1 MLGFGVSL
9 KYDLEVEVAESEL
22 GVFEPTV
29 LYLLSEFMLNKH
41 YILLFLI
48 LWFVIKLFHS
58 LWKSC

>member
-29 LYLLSEFMLNKH
+29 LCLLSEFMLNKH

-58 LWKSC
+58 L